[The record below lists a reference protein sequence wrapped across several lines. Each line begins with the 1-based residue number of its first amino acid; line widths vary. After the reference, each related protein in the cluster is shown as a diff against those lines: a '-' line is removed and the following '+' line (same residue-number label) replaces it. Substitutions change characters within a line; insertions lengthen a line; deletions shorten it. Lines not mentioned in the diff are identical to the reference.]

1 MMKALRTLLLIL
13 ILILLLVGVALYLY
27 HSYTAEKAKEPQIT
41 PVELQAKITQR
52 LRLITQEITYRQPVK
67 AYSGSYMAEGVA
79 DLVAYV
85 KFDLERLHIQ
95 QGQGDTLYVSL
106 PMPQVELGRRPNGT
120 HSIKYYYMAKSIFGI
135 HPEPTSDRTATQEL
149 ETKIL
154 SQAHADIE
162 GDPRFLPQAKLEARG
177 QLQQLIA
184 ALLPGRPIIVVEEV
198 LIPGE
203 ATQTKPSTAF
213 PTHTSAPITTP

>member
-1 MMKALRTLLLIL
+1 MKALRTLLLIL

-52 LRLITQEITYRQPVK
+52 LRLITQDITYRLSVK
-67 AYSGSYMAEGVA
+67 AFSGSYLAVGVA
-79 DLVAYV
+79 DLLAYV

-198 LIPGE
+198 VIPGE
-203 ATQTKPSTAF
+203 ATLPKPSTPL

>member
-1 MMKALRTLLLIL
+1 MKALRTLLLIL

-52 LRLITQEITYRQPVK
+52 LRLITQEITYRQ
-67 AYSGSYMAEGVA
+67 SGVA

-162 GDPRFLPQAKLEARG
+162 GDPRFLSQAKLEARG

-203 ATQTKPSTAF
+203 ATQPKPSTAF

>member
-1 MMKALRTLLLIL
+1 MKALRTLLLIL

-52 LRLITQEITYRQPVK
+52 LRLITQEITYRQSVK

-203 ATQTKPSTAF
+203 ATLPKPSTAF
-213 PTHTSAPITTP
+213 PTHTSAPVTTP

>member
-1 MMKALRTLLLIL
+1 MKALRTLLLIL

-27 HSYTAEKAKEPQIT
+27 RTYTTEETK
-41 PVELQAKITQR
+41 ELQAKITQR
-52 LRLITQEITYRQPVK
+52 LRLITQEITYRQSVK

-203 ATQTKPSTAF
+203 ATQPKPSNAF

>member
-1 MMKALRTLLLIL
+1 MKALRIPLLIL

-27 HSYTAEKAKEPQIT
+27 RTYTTEETKEPKVT

-52 LRLITQEITYRQPVK
+52 LRLITQEITYRQSVK

-203 ATQTKPSTAF
+203 ATLPKPSTAL
-213 PTHTSAPITTP
+213 PTHTSTPITTP

>member
-1 MMKALRTLLLIL
+1 MKALRTLLLIL

-27 HSYTAEKAKEPQIT
+27 HSYTSEKAKEPQIT

-52 LRLITQEITYRQPVK
+52 LRLITQEITYRQSVK

-135 HPEPTSDRTATQEL
+135 HPEPTSDRTATQEV

-154 SQAHADIE
+154 SQADADID
-162 GDPRFLPQAKLEARG
+162 GDALFVPQAKLEARG

-203 ATQTKPSTAF
+203 ATQPKPSTAF

>member
-1 MMKALRTLLLIL
+1 
-13 ILILLLVGVALYLY
+13 
-27 HSYTAEKAKEPQIT
+27 
-41 PVELQAKITQR
+41 
-52 LRLITQEITYRQPVK
+52 
-67 AYSGSYMAEGVA
+67 
-79 DLVAYV
+79 
-85 KFDLERLHIQ
+85 
-95 QGQGDTLYVSL
+95 
-106 PMPQVELGRRPNGT
+106 
-120 HSIKYYYMAKSIFGI
+120 MAKSIFGI

-203 ATQTKPSTAF
+203 ATLPKPSTAF
-213 PTHTSAPITTP
+213 PTHTSTPITTP

>member
-1 MMKALRTLLLIL
+1 MKALRTLLLIL

-41 PVELQAKITQR
+41 PVELQ
-52 LRLITQEITYRQPVK
+52 EITYRQSVK

-203 ATQTKPSTAF
+203 ATQPKPSNAF